1 MKIDSLLTQSAS
13 VLESGL
19 AAQSAGRLD
28 EARRHYL
35 DAAEALFNAAKQS
48 KGDLKAKRV
57 AQAEELLAR
66 AEALSVRAWPASKAE
81 TPLAKGTS
89 SKPEPAPANDDKV
102 AEWLVAERPNVRFD
116 DVAGL
121 DDVKEQI
128 RLKLIYPFA
137 HPDKAK
143 KFGVKSGG
151 GILLYGPPGTGKTL
165 IARAVAGE
173 VEAAFFSVKPSEI
186 MSKWVGEAEQNVQKL
201 FEVTRSHPRAVI
213 FIDEVESLVPKRRD
227 SGSTVMQR
235 VVPQILAELE
245 GFERGGGALL
255 FIGATNEPW
264 SLDPAVMRPGRFDD
278 KVYVPLPDFAARRRI
293 LEINLK
299 ERPLAADVRFDDL
312 AQICD
317 GYSGADVANI
327 CRKACAIPFIESIRT
342 GVDRDVERRDFESV
356 FAQVRPSVN
365 PKELARY
372 EKFATTGE

>member
-1 MKIDSLLTQSAS
+1 MMNPTSWLDQSAAA
-13 VLESGL
+13 LDSGL
-19 AAQSAGRLD
+19 AAQAAGRLD

-48 KGDLKAKRV
+48 KGDLKAKRI

-66 AEALSVRAWPASKAE
+66 AEALSAKAE
-81 TPLAKGTS
+81 TLLAKGVP
-89 SKPEPAPANDDKV
+89 SKPEPATATDDKV

-137 HPDKAK
+137 HPDKAR

-201 FEVTRSHPRAVI
+201 FKVARSHPRAVI

-245 GFERGGGALL
+245 GFERSGGALL

-264 SLDPAVMRPGRFDD
+264 SLDPAVMRPGRFDE
-278 KVYVPLPDFAARRRI
+278 KVYIPLPDFAARRRI

-299 ERPLAADVRFDDL
+299 DRPLAAEVRFDDL
-312 AQICD
+312 AQLSD
-317 GYSGADVANI
+317 GYSGADVANL
-327 CRKACAIPFIESIRT
+327 CRKACAIPFIESIQT

-356 FAQVRPSVN
+356 IAQVKPSVN

-372 EKFATTGE
+372 EKFAKTGE

>member
-1 MKIDSLLTQSAS
+1 MMNPTSWLDQSAAA
-13 VLESGL
+13 LDSGL
-19 AAQSAGRLD
+19 AAQAAGRLD

-48 KGDLKAKRV
+48 KGDLKAKRI
-57 AQAEELLAR
+57 AQAEDLLAR
-66 AEALSVRAWPASKAE
+66 AEALSAKAE
-81 TPLAKGTS
+81 TPPAKGAP
-89 SKPEPAPANDDKV
+89 SKPEPATATDDKV

-201 FEVTRSHPRAVI
+201 FKVARSHPRAVI

-245 GFERGGGALL
+245 GFERSGGALL

-264 SLDPAVMRPGRFDD
+264 SLDPAVMRPGRFDE
-278 KVYVPLPDFAARRRI
+278 KVYIPLPDFAARRRI

-299 ERPLAADVRFDDL
+299 DRPLAAEVRFDDL
-312 AQICD
+312 AQLSD
-317 GYSGADVANI
+317 GYSGADVANL
-327 CRKACAIPFIESIRT
+327 CRKACAIPFIESIQT

-356 FAQVRPSVN
+356 IAQVKPSVN

-372 EKFATTGE
+372 EKFAKTGE